1 MLGSRPT
8 LSVGLTI
15 CIPYNLVVDQYKTD
29 DAKEVLDR
37 TVKPF
42 GSGGA
47 HITIPKRWIGA
58 EVKVV
63 RVSDPDPPDE

>member
-1 MLGSRPT
+1 MDR
-8 LSVGLTI
+8 
-15 CIPYNLVVDQYKTD
+15 YETD
-29 DAKEVLDR
+29 DAEEVLDR

-47 HITIPKRWIGA
+47 HITVPKRWRGA

-63 RVSDPDPPDE
+63 RVSDPDPSDEDE